1 VLTLM
6 DALVRELGGDHRD
19 GHRQGR
25 RPGHRMVHLEKA
37 CWWTRHR
44 RGDMFLLKLLLR
56 NAFRHRLRTGLTILG
71 LVVAITAF
79 GLLPPSSTPGT
90 RRGGQLRPPG
100 HPQRH
105 LADLRP
111 AAELRPAHQ
120 GGRWRHRGQLGQL
133 VRRHLP
139 GEKNFF
145 PSSRWS
151 PPATCSSTPV
161 RAQARGEGGLHPRPP
176 GRGGGPQAGRP
187 VRLEDRRPDPL
198 RGTIY
203 PAPGPSLRGIWTG
216 AEAKTDENQM
226 LVHYELV
233 NESIKQRFPGRG
245 DSTGAFIVGIDQPA
259 MPRSS
264 RSTSTPSSNSLAE
277 TLSETEAAFQLSFVS
292 MSDAILAAIQAVSF
306 IIIVIIMA
314 VMANTMTMTA
324 RERLSEYATLKAWA
338 SAALRRRPAL
348 RRKPADRGDR
358 RRAGPLA
365 TFPAVAGIAHAL
377 GSFLPAFHITPLT
390 MGLQIGA
397 ALLVGT
403 VAAAWPAWRMSHID
417 IVSGLRFMA

>member
-1 VLTLM
+1 
-6 DALVRELGGDHRD
+6 
-19 GHRQGR
+19 
-25 RPGHRMVHLEKA
+25 
-37 CWWTRHR
+37 
-44 RGDMFLLKLLLR
+44 MFLLKLLLR

-79 GLLPPSSTPGT
+79 GLLRTLINAWYAGVEASSSTRLVT
-90 RRGGQLRPPG
+90 RSAISLTFALPLSYAPRIKAVDGVTTVSWANWFGGIYQS
-100 HPQRH
+100 
-105 LADLRP
+105 
-111 AAELRPAHQ
+111 
-120 GGRWRHRGQLGQL
+120 
-133 VRRHLP
+133 
-139 GEKNFF
+139 EKNFF
-145 PSSRWS
+145 PQFAVE
-151 PPATCSSTPV
+151 PASYLQLYPEYV
-161 RAQARGEGGLHPRPP
+161 LKPEEKEAFIRDRQGAVVGRKLAAQYGWKIGD
-176 GRGGGPQAGRP
+176 QI
-187 VRLEDRRPDPL
+187 PL

-203 PAPGPSLRGIWTG
+203 PGTWTFTLRGIWTG
-216 AEAKTDENQM
+216 AEARTDENQM

-259 MPRSS
+259 NAALISQHIDAEFR
-264 RSTSTPSSNSLAE
+264 NSLAE

-324 RERLSEYATLKAWA
+324 RERLSEYATLKALGFPPRFVV
-338 SAALRRRPAL
+338 ALLFGESLLIAVIGGAL
-348 RRKPADRGDR
+348 GL
-358 RRAGPLA
+358 LA

-390 MGLQIGA
+390 MGLQLGA